1 MEAASRLEAIATS
14 SKKLLG
20 WRSWCSLGAAWLDPD
35 PTNYSSTGA
44 PIQRRLEASQ
54 LDGRFARPAFQ
65 HGWTN
70 PFGLDPTR
78 EAPGSQRLRSNH
90 RTDAGTLSGDAPN
103 VVVTHASK
111 NLETRSDSL
120 TPCSFFEMNILAT
133 SGYTILTR
141 PMIIENASELQ
152 PLSTASRRSAAWHE
166 CCPSTPTLTVM
177 GCYGR
182 VFSTSPVFSS
192 FRWKKP

>member
-1 MEAASRLEAIATS
+1 MEAIATS

-141 PMIIENASELQ
+141 PMIIENASEPFRNNVHAFSRFSQVFNPFPPPVAAQLHGTSVALQ
-152 PLSTASRRSAAWHE
+152 PR
-166 CCPSTPTLTVM
+166 P
-177 GCYGR
+177 
-182 VFSTSPVFSS
+182 
-192 FRWKKP
+192 